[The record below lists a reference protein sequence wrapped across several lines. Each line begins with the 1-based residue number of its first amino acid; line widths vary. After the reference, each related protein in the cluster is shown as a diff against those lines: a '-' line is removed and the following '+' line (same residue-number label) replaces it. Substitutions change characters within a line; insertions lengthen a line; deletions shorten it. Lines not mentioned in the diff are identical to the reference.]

1 MSRKL
6 NTEEFIK
13 RSNLTH
19 NNLYDYSISEYTG
32 TSNHVDIICK
42 LHGCF
47 KQSAYNH
54 MNGQVCPYCSNNKI
68 LFEDLLNKYRK
79 IHNNKYDYSKVKY
92 TGCSENIEIICPTH
106 GIFLQRAVYHQ
117 KHGCPK
123 CGNVYRKNT
132 TDFISEAKII
142 HNGKYNYDK
151 SIYINNKTKL
161 LIECVK
167 HGDFTQTPNSHL
179 KGRGC
184 PTCRESTGEKIIR
197 NYLQE
202 NKIVYEPQYK
212 INNFLF
218 DFYLPEYNLIVEYD
232 GIQHFQPVSTFGGE
246 EQYQKQI
253 IVDNKKNKLCLLSG
267 IKLLRIPYYEKNNIQ
282 NKIECYFICN

>member
-1 MSRKL
+1 MCRKL
-6 NTEEFIK
+6 NTKEFIEK
-13 RSNLTH
+13 ANLTH

-32 TSNHVDIICK
+32 TSNHIDIICK
-42 LHGCF
+42 IHGCF
-47 KQSAYNH
+47 KQSAYSH
-54 MNGQVCPYCSNNKI
+54 MNGQGCPYCKKNRI
-68 LFEDLLNKYRK
+68 IVEDLLNKYRK

-92 TGCSENIEIICPTH
+92 TGCSENIEIMCPIH
-106 GIFLQRAVYHQ
+106 GTFFQKAIYHQ

-132 TDFISEAKII
+132 TDFMSEAKII

-151 SIYINNKTKL
+151 SIYVNNKTKL

-167 HGDFTQTPNSHL
+167 HGYFTQSPNSHL

-184 PTCRESTGEKIIR
+184 PICKESTGEKIIR

-232 GIQHFQPVSTFGGE
+232 GIQHFQPISIFGGE

-253 IVDNKKNKLCLLSG
+253 IVDNKKNELCLLSR

-282 NKIECYFICN
+282 NIIGVKLIGM